1 MSEHEKSTRKKSM
14 GAEKF
19 HAFMKN
25 KLAVAGA
32 GLLIVMI
39 LLSALS
45 PVIAPY
51 GYDEQYYEE
60 ARQTPSLQHLAGTDE
75 LGRDI
80 FSRILYGGRV
90 SLTIGIISVGIGLLC
105 GGSLGV
111 LAAYYGGLQ
120 KLRLCGLLIFLWQFP
135 VLFSQSQFV
144 QLWGREL

>member
-1 MSEHEKSTRKKSM
+1 M
-14 GAEKF
+14 
-19 HAFMKN
+19 
-25 KLAVAGA
+25 
-32 GLLIVMI
+32 
-39 LLSALS
+39 
-45 PVIAPY
+45 IAPY

-111 LAAYYGGLQ
+111 LAAYYGGLA
-120 KLRLCGLLIFLWQFP
+120 
-135 VLFSQSQFV
+135 
-144 QLWGREL
+144 ETADYADY

>member
-60 ARQTPSLQHLAGTDE
+60 YKAVYRDI
-75 LGRDI
+75 LGR
-80 FSRILYGGRV
+80 R
-90 SLTIGIISVGIGLLC
+90 SL
-105 GGSLGV
+105 
-111 LAAYYGGLQ
+111 
-120 KLRLCGLLIFLWQFP
+120 P
-135 VLFSQSQFV
+135 VLYNVNFGHALPRAALPYGARARVNAEAQVIEFI
-144 QLWGREL
+144 